1 MLPLGKDNVNVM
13 VDPEDFGSIIAYA
26 MTSNIYFEGLARDNY
41 MNLKQLLMKSEKRN
55 QSNFLKES
63 DDVLNYTGVS
73 NS

>member
-41 MNLKQLLMKSEKRN
+41 MNLKQLLM
-55 QSNFLKES
+55 
-63 DDVLNYTGVS
+63 
-73 NS
+73 